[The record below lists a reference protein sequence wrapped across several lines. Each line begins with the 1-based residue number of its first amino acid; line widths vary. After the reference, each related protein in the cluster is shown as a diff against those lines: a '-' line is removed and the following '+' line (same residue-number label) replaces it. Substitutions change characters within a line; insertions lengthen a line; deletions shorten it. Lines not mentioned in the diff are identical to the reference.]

1 MKHPRR
7 HAHLELGR
15 WLVLLFLLRTRRNF
29 NSANQQQQR
38 HPHRHDKQLILGAP
52 RLPHTRRRTIID
64 LPSDFDRNAEIVMSC
79 DVTESKWVVP
89 TEEPA
94 IEPLRLRQAAVADAG
109 ALALVGA
116 ATFLEAFTWMLP
128 GADIIAHCAKNHT
141 AEAYR
146 AALAQPHTRIT
157 LAETVPSGAPVGY
170 AMLAAPDL
178 PSFDLHPGDIELKRI
193 YLLSR
198 FRSRRSAPVCDAA
211 GQPIAGVSAGQALMN
226 AAIAD
231 AQSLGCRR
239 LLLGTNADN
248 QRAIGFY
255 RRNNFA
261 DAGTRTFQVG
271 SQCCCDLIMARPL

>member
-1 MKHPRR
+1 
-7 HAHLELGR
+7 
-15 WLVLLFLLRTRRNF
+15 
-29 NSANQQQQR
+29 
-38 HPHRHDKQLILGAP
+38 
-52 RLPHTRRRTIID
+52 
-64 LPSDFDRNAEIVMSC
+64 MSC
-79 DVTESKWVVP
+79 DVTETNWIVP
-89 TEEPA
+89 TEEPS
-94 IEPLRLRQAAVADAG
+94 IEPVRLRCAALDDAP

-141 AEAYR
+141 PEAYR
-146 AALAQPHTRIT
+146 AALAKPQTRIT
-157 LAETVPSGAPVGY
+157 LAETVASAAPVGY

-198 FRSRRSAPVCDAA
+198 FRSRRTAPVFDAT
-211 GQPIAGVSAGQALMN
+211 GQPIPNLSAAQALMN

-231 AQSLGCRR
+231 AQSMGSRR

-255 RRNNFA
+255 RRNHFA

-271 SQCCCDLIMARPL
+271 SQCCCDLIMARDLH

>member
-1 MKHPRR
+1 
-7 HAHLELGR
+7 
-15 WLVLLFLLRTRRNF
+15 
-29 NSANQQQQR
+29 
-38 HPHRHDKQLILGAP
+38 
-52 RLPHTRRRTIID
+52 
-64 LPSDFDRNAEIVMSC
+64 MSC
-79 DVTESKWVVP
+79 DVTATGWIVP

-94 IEPLRLRQAAVADAG
+94 IEPIRLRRATIDDAP

-128 GADIIAHCAKNHT
+128 GADIIAHCTRNHT

-157 LAETVPSGAPVGY
+157 LAETVTSEAPVGY

-178 PSFDLHPGDIELKRI
+178 PSFEVHPGDIELKRI

-198 FRSRRSAPVCDAA
+198 FRSRRTAPVFDSAA
-211 GQPIAGVSAGQALMN
+211 QPIPGLSAGQALMN

-271 SQCCCDLIMARPL
+271 SQCCCDLIMARLLKL

>member
-1 MKHPRR
+1 
-7 HAHLELGR
+7 
-15 WLVLLFLLRTRRNF
+15 
-29 NSANQQQQR
+29 
-38 HPHRHDKQLILGAP
+38 
-52 RLPHTRRRTIID
+52 
-64 LPSDFDRNAEIVMSC
+64 MSC
-79 DVTESKWVVP
+79 DVTQTTWVVP
-89 TEEPA
+89 TEEPTV
-94 IEPLRLRQAAVADAG
+94 EPVQIRRASLDDAP

-141 AEAYR
+141 ADAYR
-146 AALAQPHTRIT
+146 TALAQPQTRIT
-157 LAETVPSGAPVGY
+157 LAEAAASGAPVGY
-170 AMLAAPDL
+170 AMLCEPDL
-178 PSFDLHPGDIELKRI
+178 PSFDVQPGDIELKRI

-198 FRSRRSAPVCDAA
+198 FRSRRAAPVLNAA
-211 GQPIAGVSAGQALMN
+211 GQPIPDLSAGQALMS

-231 AQSLGCRR
+231 AQALGCRR

-261 DAGTRTFQVG
+261 DAGRRTFQVG

>member
-1 MKHPRR
+1 
-7 HAHLELGR
+7 
-15 WLVLLFLLRTRRNF
+15 
-29 NSANQQQQR
+29 
-38 HPHRHDKQLILGAP
+38 
-52 RLPHTRRRTIID
+52 
-64 LPSDFDRNAEIVMSC
+64 MSC
-79 DVTESKWVVP
+79 DVTETSWTVP

-94 IEPLRLRQAAVADAG
+94 IEPVRLRRATIDDAP

-141 AEAYR
+141 ADAYG

-157 LAETVPSGAPVGY
+157 LAETVTSGAPVGY

-178 PSFDLHPGDIELKRI
+178 PAFDLHPGDIELKRI

-198 FRSRRSAPVCDAA
+198 FRSRRTAPVFDAT
-211 GQPIAGVSAGQALMN
+211 GQSIPDLSAAQALMN
-226 AAIAD
+226 AAITD
-231 AQSLGCRR
+231 AQSMGSRR

-255 RRNNFA
+255 RRNNIA
-261 DAGTRTFQVG
+261 H
-271 SQCCCDLIMARPL
+271 AR

>member
-1 MKHPRR
+1 
-7 HAHLELGR
+7 
-15 WLVLLFLLRTRRNF
+15 
-29 NSANQQQQR
+29 
-38 HPHRHDKQLILGAP
+38 
-52 RLPHTRRRTIID
+52 
-64 LPSDFDRNAEIVMSC
+64 LPSRAYIASFSCVPSFSSTARVTNQPYFTVAGANITGLPPGYHRITEIPMSC
-79 DVTESKWVVP
+79 DVTETSWTIP
-89 TEEPA
+89 TQEPA
-94 IEPLRLRQAAVADAG
+94 IEPVRLRHATIDDAPAV
-109 ALALVGA
+109 ALVGA

-157 LAETVPSGAPVGY
+157 LAETVAGGAPVGY

-178 PSFDLHPGDIELKRI
+178 PSFNLQPLVDIELKRI

-198 FRSRRSAPVCDAA
+198 FRSHQRAPVVDTA
-211 GQPIAGVSAGQALMN
+211 GQPIPNLSAGQALMN
-226 AAIAD
+226 AAIVD
-231 AQSLGCRR
+231 AQSMRCHR

-248 QRAIGFY
+248 QRAISFY